1 MTLPTLMELKGN
13 FEKEIEEIEKEK
25 ENTIITLSQKI
36 DDENSKVSK
45 MPKEDTNNS
54 NDGNVAIIRDFKG
67 IIPLSYSQDH
77 GRTWKDDLFNEEE
90 TMRLLKYGHGKVTR
104 LFNEL
109 SQANLIY
116 RKSCGPGKAKI
127 IYMIKSSDLFD

>member
-1 MTLPTLMELKGN
+1 MEENKMSKFLKTIDTKN
-13 FEKEIEEIEKEK
+13 MKFYKVPKDIFSSSKYDNISTEAKFLYTFLLDRMFLSEK
-25 ENTIITLSQKI
+25 
-36 DDENSKVSK
+36 
-45 MPKEDTNNS
+45 NNWS
-54 NDGNVAIIRDFKG
+54 DKNGEVYF
-67 IIPLSYSQDH
+67 YF
-77 GRTWKDDLFNEEE
+77 TVEE

-127 IYMIKSSDLFD
+127 IYMIKSSDLFN